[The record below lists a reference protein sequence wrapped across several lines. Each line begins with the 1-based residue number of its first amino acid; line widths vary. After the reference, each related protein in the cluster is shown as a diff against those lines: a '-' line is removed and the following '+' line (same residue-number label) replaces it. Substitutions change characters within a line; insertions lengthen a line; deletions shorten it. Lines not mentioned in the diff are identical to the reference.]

1 MKIEGSDLFVGLM
14 VTVLGLIGLVLGSGA
29 TDDGMYVFGLSLAG
43 FSAVFVVGLVKRH
56 YDKIELKQAAYA
68 TAVAQGG
75 YPSITYNEDVVRKFV
90 IATMF
95 WGVVAFLVGVVIA
108 SQLAWPVANLGLP
121 FTNFGRLRPVH
132 TSAAIFAFGGSAL
145 FATSFYVVQRTCRA
159 RLFGGEALAN
169 FIFWGYQFFIVMAAL
184 SYVMGY
190 SQGQE
195 YAEPE
200 WHLDLFLTLVW
211 VLYAVVFIGTVFLR
225 EEPHIYVA
233 NWFFMAFILTI
244 AVLHL
249 GNNLALP
256 VSIYTAKS
264 YNVASG
270 VQNAMIQWWY
280 GHNAVGFF
288 LTAGFLGMMYYF
300 IPKQANRPVY
310 SYRISIVHFWSLVF
324 MYIWAGPH
332 HLHWTSL
339 PDWAQTLGM
348 AFSIML
354 WMPSW
359 GGMINGLMTLSG
371 AWDKLRTDPGL
382 RFSVTAVGFYG
393 MSTFEGPVMSIRAV
407 NALSHYTD
415 WTIGHVH
422 SGALGWVAF
431 ISFGAIYY
439 LVPVLWKRERLYSNK
454 LVSWH
459 YWIATLGIV
468 FYISAL
474 WVAGIMQG
482 LMWRAY
488 DSFGFLQYSFAE
500 SVNAM
505 HPYYVIRFL
514 GGVLFLTGALLMVYN
529 LIQTVRSPATA
540 RPVSDREALAAAG
553 A

>member
-1 MKIEGSDLFVGLM
+1 MRAGRTGMSDAR
-14 VTVLGLIGLVLGSGA
+14 LVP
-29 TDDGMYVFGLSLAG
+29 
-43 FSAVFVVGLVKRH
+43 R
-56 YDKIELKQAAYA
+56 
-68 TAVAQGG
+68 
-75 YPSITYNEDVVRKFV
+75 YNDDVVKKFV
-90 IATMF
+90 IATVF

-108 SQLAWPVANLGLP
+108 SQLAWPDVNLGLS

-145 FATSFYVVQRTCRA
+145 FATSFYIVQRTCRV
-159 RLFGGEALAN
+159 RLFGGEAVHN

-184 SYVMGY
+184 SYAMGF

-200 WHLDLFLTLVW
+200 WHLDLWLTVVW
-211 VLYAVVFIGTVFLR
+211 VTYAVVFIGTILMR

-249 GNNLALP
+249 GNNLAIP
-256 VSIYTAKS
+256 VSLFTAKS

-300 IPKQANRPVY
+300 IPKASGRPVY

-332 HLHWTSL
+332 HLHWTAL
-339 PDWAQTLGM
+339 PDWTQTLGM
-348 AFSIML
+348 AFSVML

-359 GGMINGLMTLSG
+359 GGMINGIMTLSG

-393 MSTFEGPVMSIRAV
+393 MATFEGPVMSIRDV

-415 WTIGHVH
+415 WGIGHVH

-431 ISFGAIYY
+431 ITFGALYY
-439 LVPVLWKRERLYSNK
+439 LVPVLWHREALYSKK
-454 LVSWH
+454 LASWH
-459 YWIATLGIV
+459 FWIATLGIV
-468 FYISAL
+468 FYITSM

-488 DSFGFLQYSFAE
+488 DTFGFLQYSFAE
-500 SVNAM
+500 SVNAV
-505 HPYYVIRFL
+505 HPYYVIRML
-514 GGVLFLTGALLMVYN
+514 GGVLFLTGMLIMVYN
-529 LIQTVRSPATA
+529 LIQTVRSPTTA
-540 RPVSDREALAAAG
+540 RLVAKRVPAPEFDSALAVAG
-553 A
+553 E